1 MATEG
6 SDEPPAADA
15 STGDGGPATD
25 KPPWLRR
32 EWQPDRDDFE
42 QVREPLRE
50 RGLVTVCEEASCP
63 NVDECWSGEGT
74 ATFML
79 MGDTCTRGC
88 GFCDV
93 ATGSGEQLDPLEPA
107 KIAGAVD
114 DIGLDYA
121 VLTSVDRDDL
131 PDGGAAHIAQSV
143 RAVREQS
150 GALVECLIPDFQGD
164 ESDLATVVDARP
176 TVLAHNVETVERLQ
190 QPVRDPRASYAQSL
204 RVLERAKALARERD
218 EDPDAPD
225 RDHRLYTKS
234 SIMLGFGETDDE
246 VEQTL
251 RDLRDAGVDIVTLG
265 QYLRPSEDHLAIEEY
280 VPPERFER
288 LEARADEM
296 GFAFTA
302 AGPFVRSSYR
312 AGELFVEHVVR
323 GDG

>member
-1 MATEG
+1 
-6 SDEPPAADA
+6 
-15 STGDGGPATD
+15 
-25 KPPWLRR
+25 
-32 EWQPDRDDFE
+32 
-42 QVREPLRE
+42 LRE

-93 ATGSGEQLDPLEPA
+93 ATGAGEALDPLEPA

-150 GALVECLIPDFQGD
+150 GALVECLIPDFEGD
-164 ESDLATVVDARP
+164 EEDLATVVDARP

-190 QPVRDPRASYAQSL
+190 QPVRDPRAGYEQSL
-204 RVLERAKALARERD
+204 RVLERAKELAERP
-218 EDPDAPD
+218 EAPE

-234 SIMLGFGETDDE
+234 SLMLGFGESDDE
-246 VEQTL
+246 VEATL
-251 RDLRDAGVDIVTLG
+251 RALRDAGVDIVTLG
-265 QYLRPSEDHLAIEEY
+265 QYLRPSEEHLAIEEY

-288 LEARADEM
+288 LEAVAEEM

-312 AGELFVEHVVR
+312 AGELFVENVVR